1 MLSYNNTLISENCKT
16 SDKSIARSVAIPEIG
31 TSVGEPREDR
41 REERAQ
47 EFHSMKGNET
57 VYEARTRE
65 VGTSESVQDLYGDGL
80 SSKDKETT
88 RDNNNRIRT
97 VNTEL
102 IEQIKNIRSHYAKTN
117 TKGLFLSKK
126 YKKDCAKMVLT
137 EIDINTLLE
146 SCIIYIPDTYQIY
159 VDYTMFKSFI
169 IPELYDTIINYT
181 IHKIIYCIQKYGKI
195 ELHINLH
202 TFSVSAYNRYKECI
216 ILYSKKLQ
224 STVPNFPTLLV
235 AMHLYNIPSC
245 IETISQLL
253 GTLLPQETRRK
264 VVKHDIKSSEK
275 AINTIL
281 EIVHI
286 TDLSNREIMVDNTPL
301 KIHYNKT

>member
-16 SDKSIARSVAIPEIG
+16 SDKSIPRSVAIPEVG

-47 EFHSMKGNET
+47 AFHSMKGNET
-57 VYEARTRE
+57 V
-65 VGTSESVQDLYGDGL
+65 SE
-80 SSKDKETT
+80 ETT
-88 RDNNNRIRT
+88 RDDNCRIRS

-102 IEQIKNIRSHYAKTN
+102 VEQIKNIRKHYAKTN
-117 TKGLFLSKK
+117 TKSVFLSKK
-126 YKKDCAKMVLT
+126 YKTDCAKMVLT

-181 IHKIIYCIQKYGKI
+181 VNKIIYCIQKYGKI

-216 ILYSKKLQ
+216 ISYSKKLQ
-224 STVPNFPTLLV
+224 STIPNFPTLLV
-235 AMHLYNIPSC
+235 TC
-245 IETISQLL
+245 IYIIYHH
-253 GTLLPQETRRK
+253 
-264 VVKHDIKSSEK
+264 V
-275 AINTIL
+275 
-281 EIVHI
+281 
-286 TDLSNREIMVDNTPL
+286 
-301 KIHYNKT
+301 

>member
-16 SDKSIARSVAIPEIG
+16 SDKSIARSVAIPEVG

-41 REERAQ
+41 REDRREEGAQDRAQERAQ

-57 VYEARTRE
+57 V
-65 VGTSESVQDLYGDGL
+65 SE
-80 SSKDKETT
+80 ETT
-88 RDNNNRIRT
+88 RDNNCRIRS

-102 IEQIKNIRSHYAKTN
+102 VEQIKNIRKHYAKTN
-117 TKGLFLSKK
+117 MKSVFLSKK

-181 IHKIIYCIQKYGKI
+181 VNKIIYCIQKYGKI

-216 ILYSKKLQ
+216 IAYSKKLQ
-224 STVPNFPTLLV
+224 STIPNFPTLLV

-286 TDLSNREIMVDNTPL
+286 TDLSNSALFGDNIASP
-301 KIHYNKT
+301 